1 MLGPQSADMIAQL
14 ARAGRVVVAI
24 DTLGDMALR
33 PIVGSQWTNVARRL
47 WRMERDNTIGQ
58 LREVGVPVTAWVG
71 AGSLDQVLRE
81 MTRMA
86 AAPRIVIR

>member
-1 MLGPQSADMIAQL
+1 MIITEMRCHLVSITLTAPDAQ
-14 ARAGRVVVAI
+14 ARE
-24 DTLGDMALR
+24 TL
-33 PIVGSQWTNVARRL
+33 
-47 WRMERDNTIGQ
+47 
-58 LREVGVPVTAWVG
+58 